1 MQKTYFFMQGE
12 DMISP
17 ASPVFLVKVGESKK
31 QLCSFKWLCA
41 YAKRFHRFLKPAIRE
56 NEQLI
61 KSMMLPSIPDSEPV
75 CIAMMIVQVNVI
87 DLVNAIPYHRE
98 NELVNPKAVRD
109 QLFQLRNALNP
120 IGFVSERS
128 DENNLNVLT
137 YSRKNL
143 SQQSGT
149 PICDVCCPFATRC
162 PDYHV
167 ARLCQCYDADDRK
180 GLQAAMNKLLL
191 EPACDHDV
199 EPVK

>member
-12 DMISP
+12 DMVSP

-31 QLCSFKWLCA
+31 QLYAFKWLCA

-61 KSMMLPSIPDSEPV
+61 KSMMLPSMPDSEPV

-109 QLFQLRNALNP
+109 QLFQLRHALNP

-143 SQQSGT
+143 SPRGRCLV
-149 PICDVCCPFATRC
+149 CDEVCPLVSRC
-162 PDYHV
+162 RDYHV
-167 ARLCQCYDADDRK
+167 CSLMEEYEADTK
-180 GLQAAMNKLLL
+180 SPLIVSFKS
-191 EPACDHDV
+191 E
-199 EPVK
+199 